1 MRIDDERVKFY
12 LRNRAQIEQWA
23 ALGESAASAL
33 HSWMCAL
40 TSTMEALC
48 AKLGEDVQLE
58 TNLDEGNAWPNF
70 RFVKQ
75 SWGPSAGEPAAAIS
89 LEWTRRRGS
98 RPEDRFRPYV
108 GIRSVNSAAAGVA
121 LRASPEMSAVRQ
133 RRGDRTSP
141 WWLGFTYQPVPSDFP
156 DAADAYRSQLVDALD
171 KCWTDYSGAIT
182 SVLAQSSPTAGPVP

>member
-1 MRIDDERVKFY
+1 MSIDDERVKFY

-33 HSWMCAL
+33 HTWMCAL
-40 TSTMEALC
+40 TTTMEALR
-48 AKLGEDVQLE
+48 AKLGADVQLQP
-58 TNLDEGNAWPNF
+58 NLDEGSLWPNF

-75 SWGPSAGEPAAAIS
+75 SWGPAAGEPAAALS

-108 GIRSVNSAAAGVA
+108 GIRAVNSAAAGVA
-121 LRASPEMSAVRQ
+121 LRASSEMTAVRQ
-133 RRGDRTSP
+133 RRGDRTNP
-141 WWLGFTYQPVPSDFP
+141 WWLAVTYQPVPSEFP
-156 DAADAYRSQLVDALD
+156 DAADAYRSQLVDALE

-182 SVLAQSSPTAGPVP
+182 SVLAPPSGT